1 MRHLADEIDRAAR
14 RSTARDG
21 RRRSL
26 RDLDLLDVERVAR
39 VAAEIANAV
48 DEHVGPRA
56 EAADRHL
63 VAGRHAAFPGL
74 ERDAGDVPQHVAQR
88 RRALLLD
95 DRSAGR
101 P

>member
-1 MRHLADEIDRAAR
+1 MAD
-14 RSTARDG
+14 DG
-21 RRRSL
+21 PL
-26 RDLDLLDVERVAR
+26 RDLDLLDVERIAR
-39 VAAEIANAV
+39 VAAEVADAV

-63 VAGRHAAFPGL
+63 IAGRHAAFAGL
-74 ERDAGDVPQHVAQR
+74 ERDAGDVAQHVAQR

-95 DRSAGR
+95 DRRAER